1 MQMSARLLSLGTL
14 FTTLATSAT
23 AYAREVDYSE
33 RRGVAPAYSPDSE
46 SAAISNWLIFGQ
58 SDSQAPGDH
67 ETDGEPYRFI
77 SLDEERHGGGRGHR
91 GPFIPEPMVFD
102 LVRSLGAGVGEA
114 EVNVLGLINSDRVEW
129 APEFEMV
136 IFKDFAVEF
145 ELPFDDNKL
154 DSYKFAAQHT
164 LGTAF
169 DDKFIHGWQGIV
181 EHRRETGVTETTLLH
196 IGAARFDETWSTL
209 WMLGGRGHIGGE
221 RREARSDFLANWSV
235 FADVNEKLVAGIET
249 NLAVPLGGGRTN
261 LLLMPQLHID
271 LTNNLQLQCGFG
283 PRFIGKV
290 ARGEAGLRLIWSF

>member
-1 MQMSARLLSLGTL
+1 MQITVRLFSLAALFVMLLTPARVH
-14 FTTLATSAT
+14 
-23 AYAREVDYSE
+23 AREVDYSE
-33 RRGVAPAYSPDSE
+33 HPEVSPAVAADVE
-46 SAAISNWLIFGQ
+46 SAVMSNWLILG
-58 SDSQAPGDH
+58 STDSRTQGDT
-67 ETDGEPYRFI
+67 ESDGEPYHFI

-209 WMLGGRGHIGGE
+209 WMLGGRAHIGGE
-221 RREARSDFLANWSV
+221 RRGARSDFLANWSV

-261 LLLMPQLHID
+261 LLLMPQMHID

-283 PRFIGKV
+283 PRFTGKV
-290 ARGEAGLRLIWSF
+290 ARGEAGFRLIWSF